1 MEPHMKWKFEVVW
14 LLEIHGHLY
23 MCLLFIAG
31 RIIMVVLESL
41 AGTGHKLVKLRPKI
55 GDKLEQ
61 IAFDPYGKSIDCLSV
76 FFFFVFV
83 F

>member
-1 MEPHMKWKFEVVW
+1 
-14 LLEIHGHLY
+14 
-23 MCLLFIAG
+23 
-31 RIIMVVLESL
+31 MVVLESL

-61 IAFDPYGKSIDCLSV
+61 IAFDPYGKSIDCLSGCS
-76 FFFFVFV
+76 FFFSFF